1 MNLEGIEKTRL
12 FQGMTAK
19 ELSRMKDEGLTQFQS
34 LIETLHLQW
43 HK

>member
-19 ELSRMKDEGLTQFQS
+19 ELSLCLDCLGAK
-34 LIETLHLQW
+34 
-43 HK
+43 